1 MCAVL
6 SSSWKRG
13 SLFVLALASVLLP
26 ASLKGDEAADARAIF
41 DATGIR
47 GGLVVHLGS
56 GDGKLT
62 AALRSGPGYQ
72 VHGLDTD
79 GEKVAAARR
88 YIQSLGIY
96 GEVSVDRFTG
106 TRLPYIDNL
115 VNLLV
120 GEDLAG
126 VSMEEALR
134 VLVPRG
140 VVYTKVAGEW
150 KKTVKPRPDN
160 IDEWT
165 HFMYGP
171 GGNAVAHDTVVGP
184 PEHLQW
190 VGSPRWSR
198 HHDRMAS
205 MSALVSSNG
214 RIIYIM
220 DEGSR
225 ISIQTPS
232 DWKLIARDAF
242 NGVILWKRSIGK
254 WHHHLWP
261 LKSGPT
267 QLARRLVAI
276 GDRIYVTRGLV
287 APLEEIDAVTGKTIR
302 VYKDSGATEEVIV
315 SDGLVVALANDELT
329 QLASYVPKF
338 NVGDQR
344 RVLTE
349 FVWNR
354 KPRRVVAYEAGSG
367 KKLWQRGSSVAPL
380 TLSADAGGIYFH
392 DGKNVVSLDRKT
404 GEQRWQSEPAGRGR
418 NGSFNFG
425 PKLVVHDGIVI
436 FAGGNR
442 EMRAFD
448 AASGKLLWTAPHAR
462 GGYQSPEDLLVVDG
476 KVWSAPTTSGR
487 DSGQF
492 TGRDLKTGE
501 VKVEFSPTV
510 KTYWFHHRCYIAKA
524 TDNFLLTSR
533 TGIEFV
539 DFKKKDWDIH
549 HWVRG
554 GCLYGIMPCNGLTYA
569 PPHNC
574 ACYPEAK
581 LYGINALAPTSKTRK
596 IPKVTP
602 AAGRLERGPAW
613 GKVAAVAFPRLGDW
627 PTYRGNAT
635 RTGYSKTTVT
645 GTVKPVWEVKIGGKV
660 TPPVI
665 AGGKVFLARVNQH
678 TIHALDEETGKAH
691 WSFNAGGRVDSP
703 PTIHRGRV
711 LFGSADGWIYCLRAA
726 DGVLAWRFRGA
737 PRDDRLMSFEQL
749 ESVWPVHGS
758 VLVKDDSVYC
768 VAGRSIFLDGGL
780 RFIQLDLSGRLVK
793 ESLIDDRDP
802 DTGSDI
808 QDRLQTLQ
816 MSTGL
821 ADILSSDG
829 QYIYM
834 RSQQFDTKGN
844 RIGIGPHSG
853 DAAKQGAVQ
862 AGSTTHLFAPMG
874 YLDETYFHRA
884 YWVYG
889 RSFAGGHNGYY
900 QAGKYAPAGRILV
913 SDGKDVYGFGR
924 KPQYLKWTTTIEHQL
939 FATSK
944 EPPPQALSDKDSSL
958 FNKAVRR
965 GGGSPMIQVPLS
977 KSLDPTGKSLTVEA
991 WAKAASPNG
1000 VVIARGGPAQGYALL
1015 FQKGKPQFCVRS
1027 GDRLSTVTA
1036 PAKAVKKWVHLVGVL
1051 SDDKKLKLY
1060 VDGKLAATAK
1070 AAGPLTGDPAQAT
1083 EIGADDQGA
1092 VGNYT
1097 SPLSFKGVI
1106 DEVRV
1111 YFRALSHEEVAGRYS
1126 STAAS
1131 PDAALVL
1138 SLSFDDGKA
1147 ADASSHGNNGRISGA
1162 TAVAGKFK
1170 GGMKFAGGKAGGKKQ
1185 PVRGSFVQRKWE
1197 SDIPLYARAMA
1208 LAGKILFVAGPP
1220 DLIDEEETF
1229 KKIMDRDPKVAEK
1242 LLLQNEALLGDQ
1254 GGILWIADATTGKKI
1269 SEIRLKSLPAWDG
1282 LAAANGRLFLSTTD
1296 GKVICFGD

>member
-1 MCAVL
+1 MFADLSLCCKRAALFLVAVAP
-6 SSSWKRG
+6 
-13 SLFVLALASVLLP
+13 LFFT
-26 ASLKGDEAADARAIF
+26 ASLRADEATDASSIIE
-41 DATGIR
+41 ATGVN

-62 AALRSGPGYQ
+62 AALRKSPGYQ
-72 VHGLDTD
+72 VHGLDRD
-79 GEKVAAARR
+79 GDNVAVARR
-88 YIQSLGIY
+88 HIQSLGIY
-96 GEVSVDRFTG
+96 GDVSVDRLDG
-106 TRLPYIDNL
+106 KRLPYIDNL

-120 GEDLAG
+120 AEDLAG
-126 VSMEEALR
+126 ISMEEALR

-140 VVYTKVAGEW
+140 VVYTKVGGEW

-160 IDEWT
+160 IDDWT

-205 MSALVSSNG
+205 MSALVSANG
-214 RIIYIM
+214 RFIYIM

-225 ISIQTPS
+225 TTIQTPS
-232 DWKLIARDAF
+232 NWKLIARDAF
-242 NGVILWKRSIGK
+242 NGVILWKRQIGK

-329 QLASYVPKF
+329 QLAGYVPKF

-354 KPRRVVAYEAGSG
+354 KPRRVVGYEAGSG
-367 KKLWQRGSSVAPL
+367 KKLWQQATSVAPL
-380 TLSADAGGIYFH
+380 TLSANADGVYFH
-392 DGKNVVSLDRKT
+392 DGTSVVSLDRKT
-404 GEQRWQSEPAGRGR
+404 GEQRWKSEPAGRGK

-425 PKLVVHDGIVI
+425 PKLVVEDGVVI

-448 AASGKLLWTAPHAR
+448 AVSGKLLWTAPHAR
-462 GGYQSPEDLLVVDG
+462 GGYQSPEDLLVIDG

-510 KTYWFHHRCYIAKA
+510 KTYWFHHRCYVAKA
-524 TDNFLLTSR
+524 TDNYLLTSR

-581 LYGINALAPTSKTRK
+581 LYGINALAPRSKTRTVAK
-596 IPKVTP
+596 EIPV
-602 AAGRLERGPAW
+602 AQRFERGPAW
-613 GKVAAVAFPRLGDW
+613 GKVTEGVSSPGDW

-635 RTGYSKTTVT
+635 RTGYSKTVV
-645 GTVKPVWEVKIGGKV
+645 GGEVKPAWEVKLGGKV

-665 AGGKVFLARVNQH
+665 AAGKVFLARVNQH
-678 TIHALDEETGKAH
+678 TVHALDEGTGKSL
-691 WSFNAGGRVDSP
+691 WSFNTGGRVDSP

-711 LFGSADGWIYCLRAA
+711 LFGSADGWIYCLRAD

-768 VAGRSIFLDGGL
+768 VAGRSNFLDGGL
-780 RFIQLDLSGRLVK
+780 RFIQLDLTGRLVK
-793 ESLIDDRDP
+793 ETLIDDRDP
-802 DTGSDI
+802 ETGSDI

-862 AGSTTHLFAPMG
+862 SGSTTHLFAPMG

-889 RSFAGGHNGYY
+889 RSSAGGHNGYY

-939 FATSK
+939 FSTSK
-944 EPPPQALSDKDSSL
+944 EPPPEALSDKSSSL
-958 FNKAVRR
+958 FNKAARR
-965 GGGSPMIQVPLS
+965 SGSSAMIQVPRS

-991 WAKAASPNG
+991 WANSASPNG

-1015 FQKGKPQFCVRS
+1015 FQKGKPQFCVRT
-1027 GDRLSTVTA
+1027 GDKLSMVSA
-1036 PAKAVKKWVHLVGVL
+1036 PAKATRKWVHLAGVL
-1051 SDDKKLKLY
+1051 SDDRKLKLY
-1060 VDGKLAATAK
+1060 VNGKLAATAK
-1070 AAGPLTGDPAQAT
+1070 ASGLLTGDPVQAT
-1083 EIGADDQGA
+1083 EIGADA
-1092 VGNYT
+1092 VSPVGNYT
-1097 SPLSFKGVI
+1097 SPLTFKGVI

-1111 YFRALSHEEVAGRYS
+1111 CFRALSDKEVAARYS
-1126 STAAS
+1126 AGGPT
-1131 PDAALVL
+1131 PDPALVL

-1147 ADASSHGNNGRISGA
+1147 ADASGKGNNGTVSGA
-1162 TAVAGKFK
+1162 TAAAGKFK
-1170 GGMKFAGGKAGGKKQ
+1170 KGMKFAGGKAGGKKQ
-1185 PVRGSFVQRKWE
+1185 PARGSFVKRKWE
-1197 SDIPLYARAMA
+1197 SDVPLYARAMA
-1208 LAGKILFVAGPP
+1208 LAGNTLFVAGPP

-1229 KKIMDRDPKVAEK
+1229 KKIMAKDPKVAEE
-1242 LLLQNEALLGDQ
+1242 LLKQNEALLGKQ
-1254 GGILWIADATTGKKI
+1254 GGILWAADATTGKKL
-1269 SEIRLKSLPAWDG
+1269 SEIRLETLPAWDG
-1282 LAAANGRLFLSTTD
+1282 LAAANGRLFLSTVD
-1296 GKVICFGD
+1296 GKVICFTD

>member
-1 MCAVL
+1 MFAAFSICCRSAAAPLLTVA
-6 SSSWKRG
+6 
-13 SLFVLALASVLLP
+13 SLFFSVALCA
-26 ASLKGDEAADARAIF
+26 DEASDARSILE
-41 DATGIR
+41 ATGVN

-56 GDGKLT
+56 ADGKLT
-62 AALRSGPGYQ
+62 AALRKGPAYQ
-72 VHGLDTD
+72 VHGLDRD
-79 GEKVAAARR
+79 GVKVAAARR

-96 GEVSVDRFTG
+96 GDVSVDRLDAK
-106 TRLPYIDNL
+106 RLPYIDNL

-120 GEDLAG
+120 AEDLDG
-126 VSMEEALR
+126 ISREEALR

-140 VVYTKVAGEW
+140 VLYTKVGGEW
-150 KKTVKPRPDN
+150 KKTVKPRPGN
-160 IDEWT
+160 IDDWT
-165 HFMYGP
+165 HFMHGP

-205 MSALVSSNG
+205 LSALVSANG
-214 RIIYIM
+214 RFIYIM

-225 ISIQTPS
+225 TTIQTPS
-232 DWKLIARDAF
+232 NWKLIARDAF
-242 NGVILWKRSIGK
+242 NGVILWKRQIGK

-315 SDGLVVALANDELT
+315 SDGLVVVLANDELT
-329 QLASYVPKF
+329 QLAGYVPKF

-354 KPRRVVAYEAGSG
+354 KPRRIVGYDASSG
-367 KKLWQRGSSVAPL
+367 KKLWQRATSVAPL
-380 TLSADAGGIYFH
+380 TLSADEGGIYFH
-392 DGKNVVSLDRKT
+392 DGENVVSLDRKT
-404 GEQRWQSEPAGRGR
+404 GEKRWQSEPAGRGK

-425 PKLVVHDGIVI
+425 PKLVVEDGVVI

-448 AASGKLLWTAPHAR
+448 TASGKQLWIAPHAR
-462 GGYQSPEDLLVVDG
+462 GGYQSPEDLLVIDG

-487 DSGQF
+487 DSGKF
-492 TGRDLKTGE
+492 TGRDLKSGE

-510 KTYWFHHRCYIAKA
+510 KTYWFHHRCYVAKA

-581 LYGINALAPTSKTRK
+581 LYGINALAPRSASRK
-596 IPKVTP
+596 VAREIP
-602 AAGRLERGPAW
+602 AAQRLERGPAW
-613 GKVAAVAFPRLGDW
+613 GKVVEGVPNPGDW
-627 PTYRGNAT
+627 PTYRGNAM
-635 RTGYSKTTVT
+635 RTGYSETSLGPALKQA
-645 GTVKPVWEVKIGGKV
+645 WELKLGGKL

-665 AGGKVFLARVNQH
+665 AAGKVFLARVNQH
-678 TIHALDEETGKAH
+678 TVHALDEQTGKAL
-691 WSFNAGGRVDSP
+691 WDFNAGGRVDSP

-711 LFGSADGWIYCLRAA
+711 LFGSADGWIYCLRAE

-768 VAGRSIFLDGGL
+768 VAGRSNFLDGGL
-780 RFIQLDLSGRLVK
+780 RFIQLDLTGKLVK
-793 ESLIDDRDP
+793 ETLIDDRDP
-802 DTGSDI
+802 ETGSDL

-834 RSQQFDTKGN
+834 RSQQFDTNGN
-844 RIGIGPHSG
+844 RIGLGPHSG

-862 AGSTTHLFAPMG
+862 SGSTTHLFAPMG
-874 YLDETYFHRA
+874 FLDETYFHRA

-900 QAGKYAPAGRILV
+900 QAGKYAPAGRLLV

-939 FATSK
+939 FSTSK
-944 EPPPQALSDKDSSL
+944 EPPPEALSDKSSSL
-958 FNKAVRR
+958 FNKAARR
-965 GGGSPMIQVPLS
+965 SASSTMIQVPRS
-977 KSLDPTGKSLTVEA
+977 KSLDPSGKELTVEA
-991 WAKAASPNG
+991 WANSVSPNG

-1015 FQKGKPQFCVRS
+1015 FQKGKPQFCVRA
-1027 GDRLSTVTA
+1027 GDKLSAVSATR
-1036 PAKAVKKWVHLVGVL
+1036 KATKRWVHLVGVL
-1051 SDDKKLKLY
+1051 SEDRKLRLY
-1060 VDGKLAATAK
+1060 VDGKLSATAK
-1070 AAGPLTGDPAQAT
+1070 ASGPLTGDPVQAT
-1083 EIGADDQGA
+1083 EIGADA
-1092 VGNYT
+1092 VSPVGDYT
-1097 SPLSFKGVI
+1097 SPLAFKGLI

-1111 YFRALSHEEVAGRYS
+1111 SFRALSDKEVAARYS
-1126 STAAS
+1126 ATG
-1131 PDAALVL
+1131 PTEDEALVL
-1138 SLSFDDGKA
+1138 SLSFDNGKA
-1147 ADASSHGNNGRISGA
+1147 ADASGKGNNGTVSGA
-1162 TAVAGKFK
+1162 SPAAGKFNK
-1170 GGMKFAGGKAGGKKQ
+1170 GMKFSGGKGGGKK
-1185 PVRGSFVQRKWE
+1185 PRASGSFVKRKWE
-1197 SDIPLYARAMA
+1197 SDIPLYARALA
-1208 LAGKILFVAGPP
+1208 LAGNTLFVAGPP

-1229 KKIMDRDPKVAEK
+1229 KKIMEKDPKVAEE
-1242 LLLQNEALLGDQ
+1242 LLKQNEALLGKQ
-1254 GGILWIADATTGKKI
+1254 GGILWVADARTGKKL
-1269 SEIRLKSLPAWDG
+1269 SEISLKTLPAWDG
-1282 LAAANGRLFLSTTD
+1282 LAAAKGRLFLSTTD
-1296 GKVICFGD
+1296 GKIICFKD

>member
-1 MCAVL
+1 MFAEIFSACRPPVFFF
-6 SSSWKRG
+6 
-13 SLFVLALASVLLP
+13 SLVALILP
-26 ASLKGDEAADARAIF
+26 VSLRGDETGDAREIL
-41 DATGIR
+41 DAAGVR

-62 AALRSGPGYQ
+62 AALRQGAGYQ

-79 GEKVAAARR
+79 GEEVAAARR
-88 YIQSLGIY
+88 HVQSLGIY
-96 GEVSVDRFTG
+96 GEVTVDRLDG
-106 TRLPYIDNL
+106 DRLPYIDNL

-120 GEDLAG
+120 AEDLGG
-126 VSMEEALR
+126 VSMEEVLR
-134 VLVPRG
+134 VLVPNG
-140 VVYTKVAGEW
+140 VAYTRNAGKW
-150 KKTVKPRPDN
+150 KKTIKPRPGD

-165 HFMYGP
+165 HFMHGP

-232 DWKLIARDAF
+232 SWKLIARDAF

-276 GDRIYVTRGLV
+276 GDRIYVTRGLI
-287 APLEEIDAVTGKTIR
+287 APLEEIDAVTGKTLR
-302 VYKDSGATEEVIV
+302 VYENSSATEEVIV
-315 SDGLVVALANDELT
+315 SGGLVVALANDELT
-329 QLASYVPKF
+329 QLAGYVPKF

-354 KPRRVVAYEAGSG
+354 KPRRVVTYETGSG
-367 KKLWQRGSSVAPL
+367 KKLWQKETSVAPL
-380 TLSADAGGIYFH
+380 TLAADAGGIYFH
-392 DGKNVVSLDRKT
+392 DGRKVVCLDRKT
-404 GEQRWQSEPAGRGR
+404 GEETWHSEPAGRGK

-425 PKLVVHDGIVI
+425 PKLVVHEGVVI

-448 AASGKLLWTAPHAR
+448 TVSGKLLWTAPHAR
-462 GGYQSPEDLLVVDG
+462 GGYQSPEDLLVIDG
-476 KVWSAPTTSGR
+476 NVWSAPTTSGR
-487 DSGQF
+487 DSGLF

-510 KTYWFHHRCYIAKA
+510 KTYWFPHRCYIAKA

-554 GCLYGIMPCNGLTYA
+554 GCLYGVMPCNGLTYA

-581 LYGINALAPTSKTRK
+581 LYGINALAPASKSRK
-596 IPKVTP
+596 TAKNVP

-613 GKVAAVAFPRLGDW
+613 GKVVAVEARPGDW

-635 RTGYSKTTVT
+635 RTGYSKTTVS
-645 GTVKPVWEVKIGGKV
+645 GTIKPVWEVKLGGKV

-665 AGGKVFLARVNQH
+665 SGGKVFLARVNQH
-678 TIHALDEETGKAH
+678 TVHALDEQTGKAL
-691 WSFNAGGRVDSP
+691 WSYNAGGRVDSP

-711 LFGSADGWIYCLRAA
+711 LFGSADGWVYCLRAK
-726 DGVLAWRFRGA
+726 DGELAWRFRGA

-758 VLVKDDSVYC
+758 VLVKDDSIYC
-768 VAGRSIFLDGGL
+768 VAGRSNFLDGGL

-793 ESLIDDRDP
+793 ESIIDDRDP

-862 AGSTTHLFAPMG
+862 SGSTAHLFAPMG

-958 FNKAVRR
+958 FNKAARR
-965 GGGSPMIQVPLS
+965 TGGTSMIQVPFS

-991 WAKAASPNG
+991 WANAASPNG

-1015 FQKGKPQFCVRS
+1015 FQKGKPQFSVRS
-1027 GDRLSTVTA
+1027 NGELSTVTG
-1036 PAKAVKKWVHLVGVL
+1036 PARAVKRWVHLAGVL
-1051 SDDKKLKLY
+1051 TDDNKLKLY

-1070 AAGPLTGDPAQAT
+1070 AVGPLTGDPVQPT

-1097 SPLSFKGVI
+1097 SPLGFKGVI

-1111 YFRALSHEEVAGRYS
+1111 YLRALSDDEVAGRHS
-1126 STAAS
+1126 ATGAG

-1138 SLSFDDGKA
+1138 SLSFDNGKA
-1147 ADASSHGNNGRISGA
+1147 ADASSHGNNGRVSGA
-1162 TAVAGKFK
+1162 TAVAGKLR
-1170 GGMKFAGGKAGGKKQ
+1170 GGMRFAGGKAGGKKQ

-1208 LAGKILFVAGPP
+1208 LAGKTLFVAGPP
-1220 DLIDEEETF
+1220 DLIDDEETF
-1229 KKIMDRDPKVAEK
+1229 KKIMDRDPKVAEE
-1242 LLLQNEALLGDQ
+1242 LLRQNEALLGEQ
-1254 GGILWIADATTGKKI
+1254 GGILWVADATTGKKLA
-1269 SEIRLKSLPAWDG
+1269 EIRMKSLPAWDG

-1296 GKVICFGD
+1296 GKIICFGE

>member
-1 MCAVL
+1 MAVY
-6 SSSWKRG
+6 
-13 SLFVLALASVLLP
+13 LFRAWMGAPVFLFALVSLALPV
-26 ASLKGDEAADARAIF
+26 SLRGDESGQARSIL
-41 DATGIR
+41 DATGVR

-56 GDGKLT
+56 GNGRLT
-62 AALRSGPGYQ
+62 AALRRNAGYQ

-79 GEKVAAARR
+79 REKVEDARE
-88 YIQSLGIY
+88 YIHTLGIY
-96 GEVSVDRFTG
+96 GDVAVDRYDG
-106 TRLPYIDNL
+106 DRLPYIDNL
-115 VNLLV
+115 VNLV
-120 GEDLAG
+120 VAEDLG
-126 VSMEEALR
+126 DVSMEEVLR
-134 VLVPRG
+134 VLAPRG
-140 VVYTKVAGEW
+140 VAYARVKGEW
-150 KKTVKPRPDN
+150 KKTVKPRPEN

-165 HFMYGP
+165 HFMHGP

-225 ISIQTPS
+225 ITIQTPS
-232 DWKLIARDAF
+232 SWKLIARDAF

-267 QLARRLVAI
+267 QLARRLVSI
-276 GDRIYVTRGLV
+276 GDRIYVTRGLI
-287 APLEEIDAVTGKTIR
+287 APLEEIDAVTGKTLR
-302 VYKDSGATEEVIV
+302 VYENSGATEEVIV
-315 SDGLVVALANDELT
+315 SDGLVLALANDELT
-329 QLASYVPKF
+329 QLAGYVPKF

-349 FVWNR
+349 FVWNK

-367 KKLWQRGSSVAPL
+367 KKLWQKTASVAPL
-380 TLSADAGGIYFH
+380 TLAADAGGVYFH
-392 DGKNVVSLDRKT
+392 DGQKVVCLDRKT
-404 GEQRWQSEPAGRGR
+404 GEEAWHSEPAGRGK

-425 PKLVVHDGIVI
+425 PKLVVHEGVVI

-442 EMRAFD
+442 EMRAF
-448 AASGKLLWTAPHAR
+448 ASASGKLLWKAPHAR
-462 GGYQSPEDLLVVDG
+462 GGYQSPEDLLVIDG

-487 DSGQF
+487 DSGVF

-510 KTYWFHHRCYIAKA
+510 KTYWFHHRCYMAKA

-554 GCLYGIMPCNGLTYA
+554 GCLYGVMPCNGLTYA

-581 LYGINALAPTSKTRK
+581 LYGINALAAGSKSRKAAGK
-596 IPKVTP
+596 IP
-602 AAGRLERGPAW
+602 AARRFESGPAW
-613 GKVAAVAFPRLGDW
+613 GKVAGAAARPGDW

-635 RTGYSKTTVT
+635 RTGYSATKVQGSIRPT
-645 GTVKPVWEVKIGGKV
+645 WEVKLGGKV

-665 AGGKVFLARVNQH
+665 ADGRLFLARVNQH
-678 TIHALDEETGKAH
+678 AVHAFDEKTGRQQ
-691 WSFNAGGRVDSP
+691 WMYTAGGRVDSP
-703 PTIHRGRV
+703 PTVHRGRV
-711 LFGSADGWIYCLRAA
+711 LFGSADGWIYCLRAT

-737 PRDDRLMSFEQL
+737 PRDERLMSFEQL

-758 VLVKDDSVYC
+758 VLVKDDSIYC
-768 VAGRSIFLDGGL
+768 VAGRSNFLDGGL
-780 RFIQLDLSGRLVK
+780 RFIQLDLSGKLVK

-802 DTGSDI
+802 DTGKDI

-821 ADILSSDG
+821 SDILSSDG

-834 RSQQFDTKGN
+834 RSQQFDSGGN

-853 DAAKQGAVQ
+853 DVTKQGAVQ
-862 AGSTTHLFAPMG
+862 SGSTAHLFAPMG

-889 RSFAGGHNGYY
+889 RSSAGGHNGYY

-939 FATSK
+939 FSTSR
-944 EPPPQALSDKDSSL
+944 EAPPQALSDVGSSL
-958 FNKAVRR
+958 FNKAARR
-965 GGGSPMIQVPLS
+965 TGGTAMVQVPIS

-991 WAKAASPNG
+991 WVKSAGPNG

-1015 FQKGKPQFCVRS
+1015 LQKGKPQFSVRS
-1027 GDRLSTVTA
+1027 NDELSTVSG
-1036 PAKAVKKWVHLVGVL
+1036 PARVVKRWVHLAGVL
-1051 SDDKKLKLY
+1051 GDDKQLRLY
-1060 VDGKLAATAK
+1060 VDGKLVAAAK
-1070 AAGPLTGDPAQAT
+1070 AVGPLTGDPAQPT
-1083 EIGADDQGA
+1083 EVGADVQSA

-1097 SPLSFKGVI
+1097 SPLGFKGII
-1106 DEVRV
+1106 DEVQV
-1111 YFRALSHEEVAGRYS
+1111 YFRALSDDEI
-1126 STAAS
+1126 AS
-1131 PDAALVL
+1131 RHSATGATPDAALVL
-1138 SLSFDDGKA
+1138 SLSFDNGRA
-1147 ADASSHGNNGRISGA
+1147 ADASVHKNNGTVSGA
-1162 TAVAGKFK
+1162 KAVDGKFK
-1170 GGMKFAGGKAGGKKQ
+1170 AGMQFAGGKAGGKKT
-1185 PVRGSFVQRKWE
+1185 PARGSFVQRKWE
-1197 SDIPLYARAMA
+1197 ADIPLYARAMA
-1208 LAGKILFVAGPP
+1208 LAGKTLFVAGPP
-1220 DLIDEEETF
+1220 DLINEEETF

-1242 LLLQNEALLGDQ
+1242 LRQQNEALLGDQ
-1254 GGILWIADATTGKKI
+1254 GGILWVVDATSGKKLA
-1269 SEIRLKSLPAWDG
+1269 ELKLKSLPAWDG
-1282 LAAANGRLFLSTTD
+1282 LAAANGRLFLSTAD
-1296 GKVICFGD
+1296 GKIICFGE

>member
-1 MCAVL
+1 MFAASFLCC
-6 SSSWKRG
+6 KRAAF
-13 SLFVLALASVLLP
+13 SLLALAPLFLS
-26 ASLKGDEAADARAIF
+26 ASLRGDEAADAGSIIEA
-41 DATGIR
+41 AGVH
-47 GGLVVHLGS
+47 GGLIVHLGS
-56 GDGKLT
+56 ADGKLT
-62 AALRSGPGYQ
+62 AALRKGPGYQ
-72 VHGLDTD
+72 VHGLDRD
-79 GEKVAAARR
+79 GEKVAASRS

-96 GEVSVDRFTG
+96 GDVSVDRLDG
-106 TRLPYIDNL
+106 KRLPYIDNL

-120 GEDLAG
+120 AEDLDG
-126 VSMEEALR
+126 ISLEEALR

-140 VVYTKVAGEW
+140 VLYTKAGGEW
-150 KKTVKPRPDN
+150 KKTVKPRPGN
-160 IDEWT
+160 IDDWT
-165 HFMYGP
+165 HFMHGP

-205 MSALVSSNG
+205 LSALVSANG
-214 RIIYIM
+214 RFIYIM

-225 ISIQTPS
+225 TTIQTPS
-232 DWKLIARDAF
+232 NWKLIARDAF
-242 NGVILWKRSIGK
+242 NGVILWKRQIGK

-315 SDGLVVALANDELT
+315 SDGLVVVLANDELT
-329 QLASYVPKF
+329 QLAGYVPKF

-354 KPRRVVAYEAGSG
+354 KPRRIVGYDAASG
-367 KKLWQRGSSVAPL
+367 KKLWQRATSVAPL

-392 DGKNVVSLDRKT
+392 DGQNVVSLDRKT
-404 GEQRWQSEPAGRGR
+404 GEKRWESEPAGRGK

-425 PKLVVHDGIVI
+425 PKLVVEDGVVI

-448 AASGKLLWTAPHAR
+448 GGSGKQLWIAPHAR
-462 GGYQSPEDLLVVDG
+462 GGYQSPEDLLVIDG

-487 DSGQF
+487 DSGKF

-510 KTYWFHHRCYIAKA
+510 KTYWFHHRCYVAKA

-581 LYGINALAPTSKTRK
+581 LYGINALAPRSKTRRVARE
-596 IPKVTP
+596 IPV
-602 AAGRLERGPAW
+602 AQRFERGPAW
-613 GKVAAVAFPRLGDW
+613 GKVAEGVPSPGDW

-635 RTGYSKTTVT
+635 RTGYSKTLV
-645 GTVKPVWEVKIGGKV
+645 GAEVKPAWELKLGGKL

-665 AGGKVFLARVNQH
+665 AAGKVFLARVNQH
-678 TIHALDEETGKAH
+678 TVHALDEGTGKAL
-691 WSFNAGGRVDSP
+691 WTFNAGGRVDSP

-711 LFGSADGWIYCLRAA
+711 LFGSADGWIYCLRAD

-749 ESVWPVHGS
+749 ESVWPAHGS
-758 VLVKDDSVYC
+758 VLIKDDSVYC
-768 VAGRSIFLDGGL
+768 VAGRSNFLDGGL
-780 RFIQLDLSGRLVK
+780 RFIQLDLTGKLVK
-793 ESLIDDRDP
+793 ETLIDDRDP
-802 DTGSDI
+802 ETGSDL

-862 AGSTTHLFAPMG
+862 SGSTTHLFAPMG

-900 QAGKYAPAGRILV
+900 QAGKYAPSGRLLV

-924 KPQYLKWTTTIEHQL
+924 KPQYLKWTTTLEHQL

-944 EPPPQALSDKDSSL
+944 EPPPEALSDKSSSL
-958 FNKAVRR
+958 FNKAARR
-965 GGGSPMIQVPLS
+965 SGSSAMIQVPRS
-977 KSLDPTGKSLTVEA
+977 KSLDPTGKSITVEA
-991 WAKAASPNG
+991 WANSTSPNG

-1015 FQKGKPQFCVRS
+1015 FQKGRPQFCVRA
-1027 GDRLSTVTA
+1027 GDTLSTVSA
-1036 PAKAVKKWVHLVGVL
+1036 PAKATRKWVHLAGVL
-1051 SDDKKLKLY
+1051 SDDRKLKLY
-1060 VDGKLAATAK
+1060 VNGKLAATAK
-1070 AAGPLTGDPAQAT
+1070 ASGLLTGAPVQAT
-1083 EIGADDQGA
+1083 E
-1092 VGNYT
+1092 
-1097 SPLSFKGVI
+1097 
-1106 DEVRV
+1106 
-1111 YFRALSHEEVAGRYS
+1111 
-1126 STAAS
+1126 
-1131 PDAALVL
+1131 
-1138 SLSFDDGKA
+1138 SLT
-1147 ADASSHGNNGRISGA
+1147 RSGS
-1162 TAVAGKFK
+1162 VS
-1170 GGMKFAGGKAGGKKQ
+1170 
-1185 PVRGSFVQRKWE
+1185 VH
-1197 SDIPLYARAMA
+1197 
-1208 LAGKILFVAGPP
+1208 
-1220 DLIDEEETF
+1220 
-1229 KKIMDRDPKVAEK
+1229 
-1242 LLLQNEALLGDQ
+1242 
-1254 GGILWIADATTGKKI
+1254 
-1269 SEIRLKSLPAWDG
+1269 
-1282 LAAANGRLFLSTTD
+1282 
-1296 GKVICFGD
+1296 